1 MKCTGDLETTSMPVE
16 KKTSSITNHHPSPSH
31 TEEELRCL
39 CGSLMARFREEG
51 LELKC
56 KRCKRLQVIRFSQ
69 LGGLQHLLAH
79 LKT

>member
-1 MKCTGDLETTSMPVE
+1 MKRSGDSETTSMPVE
-16 KKTSSITNHHPSPSH
+16 KKTLLTTNHRPSH
-31 TEEELRCL
+31 TKEELRCL

-56 KRCKRLQVIRFSQ
+56 KRCKRLQVIGFSQ

-79 LKT
+79 V